1 MAPELRGSWLERR
14 QGSPMRTTSSPHRE
28 LTRCGRGKQ
37 RTKADLSRSK
47 AVTRFREPRSRSRS
61 NSRCNCSEMPLE
73 KTNGGGTLRR

>member
-47 AVTRFREPRSRSRS
+47 AVRDSANRASVTQQ
-61 NSRCNCSEMPLE
+61 L
-73 KTNGGGTLRR
+73 TL

>member
-47 AVTRFREPRSRSRS
+47 AVTRFREPRVGHAA
-61 NSRCNCSEMPLE
+61 
-73 KTNGGGTLRR
+73 THVVIALRYIIFHALR